1 MDVVIL
7 VIDILFYENRLKLVL
22 SVVITLL
29 IISCK
34 RLIILFSRKEF
45 NLLTSIIILLK
56 AKHNLRKK
64 Y

>member
-22 SVVITLL
+22 SVVFTLP
-29 IISCK
+29 IISYK

-45 NLLTSIIILLK
+45 NLLTSIIILSK
-56 AKHNLRKK
+56 AKHNLREK